1 MNLAWIAAVLQ
12 PHTVAIHP
20 NFSDEEY
27 SQEPVGQLAALLI
40 GGDWA
45 RSVTSS
51 DIAVSYAETLL
62 RPETVSE
69 GAEGLIREAFSGHGD
84 DTARSVALSLLAS
97 FAAAEME
104 EYDKCDSFLT
114 RMIDMTDGTASGK
127 LARAALTQQRAL
139 RRRDAGSEYIQD
151 VFDAASLLEDLEPAQ
166 FPPFAMGPGSNS
178 TPEKA
183 IESIIYALKRSTW
196 SLTPHGYD
204 TKRPFESFP
213 SRMNRLKMP
222 LSERILRISTDRASV
237 YSRHVRDGFTKHFT
251 NSTSIGR
258 STPDLFH
265 QTLAVELL
273 GHGDVYQAR
282 RELATLRLVQ
292 YAEGASVSNLHVS
305 IRLLRQAGATKELNS
320 ALERIR
326 AAGPISALSRDARQI
341 ILRRSTHQR
350 LRVPEL
356 AVLKAA
362 AELMAPSEA
371 DKALEAVLA
380 SLAAGGPP
388 NVAGAS
394 QHRIARL
401 GMAWEAATALASSCR
416 RGDEVAA
423 LLLREV
429 RGGRQHTELLDSNV
443 AKSVRALP
451 WDEIGSSI
459 KAQWSNWLSSDDA
472 QNFKDTAETVAIA
485 LELAITRTGELS
497 GIENIAARL
506 NIGLH
511 NATARL
517 SRPEVSEVVSQ
528 VSASLNETR
537 EDSARGLYSF
547 GTRSVGDI
555 AALLIIEYPH
565 ADELWESL
573 SAFLTS
579 DAIPRIERTPA
590 FNRLARQR
598 PALPIATREL
608 FLSAVDRLLE
618 NPGPSLFYDDPITP
632 YPAALRFMAAHRL
645 IDDARVMN
653 SLARLSGHADLQAR
667 REASRTLSYL
677 RVRASESWILPFA
690 LQMSHE
696 SDISIK
702 SNAARYLAHVATDT
716 GPFTP
721 VASARLAEL
730 LGKEDGL
737 LVPLFALRELS
748 GKAQLPH
755 DVAQA
760 IDSLCHDHPSRRVRA
775 TASQVIAGLSASGRR
790 IDS

>member
-45 RSVTSS
+45 RRVTPN
-51 DIAVSYAETLL
+51 DIAVSYAEALL
-62 RPETVSE
+62 HPETVSE
-69 GAEGLIREAFSGHGD
+69 GAEGLIREAFSGHGED
-84 DTARSVALSLLAS
+84 MARSVALLLLAS
-97 FAAAEME
+97 FATAEME
-104 EYDKCDSFLT
+104 EYDKCDAFLT
-114 RMIDMTDGTASGK
+114 RMIDMTDSTASGR

-139 RRRDAGSEYIQD
+139 RRRDAGSEYIRD
-151 VFDAASLLEDLEPAQ
+151 VFDAASLLESLEPAQ
-166 FPPFAMGPGSNS
+166 FPPFVVGPGSNS
-178 TPEKA
+178 TPGRA
-183 IESIIYALKRSTW
+183 LESIIYALKRSTW

-222 LSERILRISTDRASV
+222 LSERILRISADRASV
-237 YSRHVRDGFTKHFT
+237 YSRHVRDGFTEHFT
-251 NSTSIGR
+251 NSTVIGR
-258 STPDLFH
+258 SAPDLFH

-320 ALERIR
+320 ALEHIR

-341 ILRRSTHQR
+341 ILRRSTTQR

-362 AELMAPSEA
+362 AEMMAPSEA
-371 DKALEAVLA
+371 DNALEAVLT

-401 GMAWEAATALASSCR
+401 GIAWEAASALASTCR

-429 RGGRQHTELLDSNV
+429 RDGRQHTQLLDSNV
-443 AKSVRALP
+443 AKSVKALP
-451 WDEIGSSI
+451 WDEIEPTL
-459 KAQWSNWLSSDDA
+459 KAQWSDWLASDDT
-472 QNFKDTAETVAIA
+472 QNFKDTAEAVAIA

-511 NATARL
+511 NPAARL
-517 SRPEVSEVVSQ
+517 THTEVGGVVSQ
-528 VSASLNETR
+528 VSASLNEMR
-537 EDSARGLYSF
+537 EETTRGLFSF

-565 ADELWESL
+565 ARDLWENLAS
-573 SAFLTS
+573 FLTS
-579 DAIPRIERTPA
+579 DSIPRIERNPA
-590 FNRLARQR
+590 FDRLARER

-608 FLSAVDRLLE
+608 FHPAVDRLLE
-618 NPGPSLFYDDPITP
+618 SPGVGLLYDDPITP
-632 YPAALRFMAAHRL
+632 YPAALRFMAAYSL
-645 IDDARVMN
+645 VDDARVME
-653 SLARLSGHADLQAR
+653 SLARLSGHTNLQAR
-667 REASRTLSYL
+667 REASRTLSCL
-677 RVRASESWILPFA
+677 RVRASEPWILPFA

-702 SNAARYLAHVATDT
+702 SNATRFLAHVATNT
-716 GPFTP
+716 GPFTA
-721 VASARLAEL
+721 VASTRLVEL

-737 LVPLFALRELS
+737 LVPLFALRELT
-748 GKAQLPH
+748 GKAELPN

-760 IDSLCHDHPSRRVRA
+760 IDSLRHEHPSRRVRA
-775 TASQVIAGLSASGRR
+775 TASQVIAGLST
-790 IDS
+790 

>member
-1 MNLAWIAAVLQ
+1 MNLAWIAAVLE
-12 PHTVAIHP
+12 PHAVAIHP
-20 NFSDEEY
+20 NFNDEEY

-45 RSVTSS
+45 RSVTPN
-51 DIAVSYAETLL
+51 DIAVSYTEALL

-69 GAEGLIREAFSGHGD
+69 GAEGLIQEAFSGHGED
-84 DTARSVALSLLAS
+84 MARSVALSLLAS

-104 EYDKCDSFLT
+104 EYDKCDAFLT
-114 RMIDMTDGTASGK
+114 RMINMTDSTASGK

-151 VFDAASLLEDLEPAQ
+151 VFDAANLLEGLVPAQ
-166 FPPFAMGPGSNS
+166 FPPFIVGPGSNS
-178 TPEKA
+178 TPESV
-183 IESIIYALKRSTW
+183 IESIIYTLKRSAW
-196 SLTPHGYD
+196 SLTPREYD
-204 TKRPFESFP
+204 AERPFDSFP

-222 LSERILRISTDRASV
+222 LSERILRISADRASV
-237 YSRHVRDGFTKHFT
+237 YSRYVRDGFTEHFT
-251 NSTSIGR
+251 NSTIIGR

-265 QTLAVELL
+265 QTLALELL
-273 GHGDVYQAR
+273 GHGDVYRAR
-282 RELATLRLVQ
+282 RDLATLRLVQ
-292 YAEGASVSNLHVS
+292 YAEGADVSNLHVS

-341 ILRRSTHQR
+341 ILRRSTPQR

-356 AVLKAA
+356 SVLKAA

-371 DKALEAVLA
+371 NKALEAVLA

-401 GMAWEAATALASSCR
+401 GAAWQAASTLASSCR

-423 LLLREV
+423 LLLREAQD
-429 RGGRQHTELLDSNV
+429 GRHHTQLLDSNV
-443 AKSVRALP
+443 ARSVRTLS
-451 WDEIGSSI
+451 WEEVGSPI
-459 KAQWSNWLSSDDA
+459 KAQWSDWLTSDGA
-472 QNFKDTAETVAIA
+472 RNYKDTAEAVTIA

-497 GIENIAARL
+497 GIDSIAARL

-511 NATARL
+511 NAAARL
-517 SRPEVSEVVSQ
+517 TDTEVGEVVSH
-528 VSASLNETR
+528 VNASLNETR
-537 EDSARGLYSF
+537 DESARGLFSF

-555 AALLIIEYPH
+555 AALLIIEYPN
-565 ADELWESL
+565 AYDLWESL
-573 SAFLTS
+573 SSFLTS
-579 DAIPRIERTPA
+579 DAVPRIDRTPA
-590 FNRLARQR
+590 FDRLAREL
-598 PALPIATREL
+598 PALPSATREL
-608 FLSAVDRLLE
+608 FRSTVDRLLE
-618 NPGPSLFYDDPITP
+618 SPGGSIFYDDPITP
-632 YPAALRFMAAHRL
+632 YPAALRFVAAYSL
-645 IDDARVMN
+645 VDDARVME
-653 SLARLSGHADLQAR
+653 SLARLSGHTDLQAR

-677 RVRASESWILPFA
+677 RVRASEPWILPFA

-702 SNAARYLAHVATDT
+702 SNAARFLAHVATDT
-716 GPFTP
+716 GPFTS
-721 VASARLAEL
+721 VASARLVEL

-737 LVPLFALRELS
+737 LVPLFALRELA
-748 GKAQLPH
+748 GKSQLTN

-760 IDSLCHDHPSRRVRA
+760 IESLCHEHPSRQVRA
-775 TASQVIAGLSASGRR
+775 AASRVIAGLNS
-790 IDS
+790 